1 MEIANQIKR
10 LRNEK
15 RLSQD
20 ELAEKIFV
28 SRQTVS
34 NWENE
39 KTYPDI
45 KSLLLLSEVFE
56 TSLDALIK
64 GDLNEMKRRIDGQEY
79 AQFVRNGYILT
90 ALYIVLL
97 ISPIPL
103 AHFLGR
109 WGLAVFLTIFAVTM
123 YFAIKIEKYKKKYD
137 IQTFKE
143 ISAFMDG
150 KSLSEIEKAREE
162 GKRPYQKI
170 LLAICSALIALA
182 VTAVAAFLLIH
193 FFG

>member
-79 AQFVRNGYILT
+79 AQFVSNGYILT

-109 WGLAVFLTIFAVTM
+109 WGLAVFLAIFAVTM

-170 LLAICSALIALA
+170 LLTICSALIALA